1 MLSLQTVYKQHIK
14 TQVCE
19 IFIQMKKVLFLILA
33 LFAIQTIK
41 GQTSFNS
48 SLFNFQSG
56 LSPKREV
63 RAVWLTTIGGLDWP
77 HSYAQSPTSITK
89 QKKEL
94 QIILDQLKAAGINT
108 VLFQTRIRGTVV
120 YSSDYEP
127 WDGCLSGVPNKSPG
141 YDALE
146 FAIEECH
153 KRGMEIQAWIVTI
166 PIGKWNQAGCK
177 NLRNRYPSLVKKI
190 GEEGFMDM
198 ENPQTARYLADIC
211 GEIKKNTMLTAY
223 IWTIFVILRHGT

>member
-1 MLSLQTVYKQHIK
+1 MQTVYKQHIK

-19 IFIQMKKVLFLILA
+19 IFIQMKKILFLILV

-77 HSYAQSPTSITK
+77 HSYAQSPASITK

-94 QIILDQLKAAGINT
+94 QIILDQLK
-108 VLFQTRIRGTVV
+108 
-120 YSSDYEP
+120 
-127 WDGCLSGVPNKSPG
+127 
-141 YDALE
+141 
-146 FAIEECH
+146 
-153 KRGMEIQAWIVTI
+153 
-166 PIGKWNQAGCK
+166 
-177 NLRNRYPSLVKKI
+177 
-190 GEEGFMDM
+190 
-198 ENPQTARYLADIC
+198 
-211 GEIKKNTMLTAY
+211 
-223 IWTIFVILRHGT
+223 

>member
-33 LFAIQTIK
+33 LFAIQIIK

-94 QIILDQLKAAGINT
+94 QIILDQLKSAGINT

-120 YSSDYEP
+120 YPSDYEP

-153 KRGMEIQAWIVTI
+153 KRGLEIQAWIVTI

-190 GEEGFMDM
+190 G
-198 ENPQTARYLADIC
+198 
-211 GEIKKNTMLTAY
+211 
-223 IWTIFVILRHGT
+223 